1 MTFEIALTGIN
12 AASAELE
19 VIANNI
25 ANNATNGFKR
35 SRANFADVYSST
47 SNGTSNV
54 TSGSGVRIAGINQE
68 FKQGD
73 VTYTNNNMDL
83 SIGGEG
89 FFRLENNGVIEY
101 SRAGTF
107 GLDNEGYIVNS
118 GGGFLTGYEANSDG
132 KITSALGRINV
143 GSDNLPP
150 KQTSTLSLS
159 LNLDTA
165 SEVPVAYD
173 RDDPS
178 SYNFST
184 STTIFDSQGTAHEMS
199 MFYRKDAANEWT
211 SYTYVGDTEVSQ
223 PGGEHLVFDTQGKIA
238 SLNGVAIADSNT
250 VNTIQFTPLDGTEPQ
265 EITISLGAMTQ
276 YDIPF
281 GVNEVLQNGFST
293 GRLSDIEI
301 DSSGIVYGRY
311 SNNSSKALGQIV
323 ISNFT
328 NPQGLSPTGGT
339 TWTESFS
346 SGVAATG
353 IPGSASL
360 GLVQSGTLEES
371 NVDIT
376 EELVAMIGAQRSFQA
391 NAQVISTSD
400 TLTQTIIN
408 LR

>member
-35 SRANFADVYSST
+35 STASFADVYSST
-47 SNGTSNV
+47 SNGTSNT
-54 TSGSGVRIAGINQE
+54 TSGSGVRIASINQE
-68 FKQGD
+68 FTQGD

-89 FFRLENNGVIEY
+89 FFRLEQNGVIEY

-107 GLDNEGYIVNS
+107 GIDNSGNIVNS
-118 GGGFLTGYEANSDG
+118 GGGYLTGYEANEDG
-132 KITSALGRINV
+132 EITSALGRISV

-150 KQTSTLSLS
+150 KQTGNLALN

-165 SEVPVAYD
+165 TEVPIAYD
-173 RDDPS
+173 RDDPN

-184 STTIFDSQGTAHEMS
+184 STMIFDSQGTAHEMS

-211 SYTYVGDTEVSQ
+211 SYSYVGDTEVSQ
-223 PGGEHLVFDTQGKIA
+223 AGGDKLVFDTQGKVA
-238 SLNGVAIADSNT
+238 SLNGVAIADSGT
-250 VNTIQFTPLDGTEPQ
+250 VNTVQFTPLTGTEPQ
-265 EITISLGAMTQ
+265 EITVDLSELTQ

-281 GVNEVLQNGFST
+281 GVNQVTQDGFST

-301 DSSGIVYGRY
+301 DASGIVYGRY

-353 IPGSASL
+353 VPGSASL

-391 NAQVISTSD
+391 NAQVISTAD
-400 TLTQTIIN
+400 TLSQTIIN

>member
-35 SRANFADVYSST
+35 STASFADVYSST
-47 SNGTSNV
+47 SNGTSNT
-54 TSGSGVRIAGINQE
+54 TSGSGVRIASINQE
-68 FKQGD
+68 FTQGD

-89 FFRLENNGVIEY
+89 FFRLEQNGIIEY

-107 GLDNEGYIVNS
+107 GIDNSGNIVNS
-118 GGGFLTGYEANSDG
+118 GGGYLTGYEANEDG
-132 KITSALGRINV
+132 EITSALGRISV

-150 KQTSTLSLS
+150 KQTANLALN

-165 SEVPVAYD
+165 AEVPIAYD
-173 RDDPS
+173 RDDPN

-211 SYTYVGDTEVSQ
+211 SYSYVGDTEVSQ
-223 PGGEHLVFDTQGKIA
+223 AGGDKIIFDTQGKVA
-238 SLNGVAIADSNT
+238 SLNGVAIADSGT
-250 VNTIQFTPLDGTEPQ
+250 VNTIQFTPLNGTEPQ
-265 EITISLGAMTQ
+265 EITVSLSELTQ

-281 GVNEVLQNGFST
+281 GVNQVTQDGFST

-301 DSSGIVYGRY
+301 DDSGVVYGRY

-353 IPGSASL
+353 VPGSASL

-391 NAQVISTSD
+391 NAQVISTAD
-400 TLTQTIIN
+400 TLSQTIIN

>member
-35 SRANFADVYSST
+35 STASFADVYSST
-47 SNGTSNV
+47 SNGTSNT
-54 TSGSGVRIAGINQE
+54 TSGSGVRIASINQE
-68 FKQGD
+68 FTQGD

-89 FFRLENNGVIEY
+89 FFRLEQNGVIEY

-107 GLDNEGYIVNS
+107 GIDNSGNIVNS
-118 GGGFLTGYEANSDG
+118 GGGYLTGYEANEDG
-132 KITSALGRINV
+132 EITSALGRISV

-150 KQTSTLSLS
+150 KQTSTLALN

-165 SEVPVAYD
+165 TEVPIAYD
-173 RDDPS
+173 RDDPN

-211 SYTYVGDTEVSQ
+211 SYSYVGDTEVSQ
-223 PGGEHLVFDTQGKIA
+223 AGGDKIIFDTQGKVA
-238 SLNGVAIADSNT
+238 SLNGVAIADSGT
-250 VNTIQFTPLDGTEPQ
+250 VNTIQFTPINGTEPQ
-265 EITISLGAMTQ
+265 EITVSLSELTQ

-281 GVNEVLQNGFST
+281 GVNQVTQDGFST

-301 DSSGIVYGRY
+301 DDSGIVYGRY

-353 IPGSASL
+353 VPGSASL

-391 NAQVISTSD
+391 NAQVISTAD
-400 TLTQTIIN
+400 TLSQTIIN